1 MSINDIK
8 LNLSI
13 KDIIG
18 YSVVLSTIITMWLTL
33 KAEVASAK
41 ELPKPIIDRVEYDL
55 RHEMIHQ
62 NMEEI
67 REDLIEIKLLIIK
80 LDKRIYEDSRKN
92 K

>member
-1 MSINDIK
+1 MSINDTK

-41 ELPKPIIDRVEYDL
+41 ELPRPVVDRVEYDL
-55 RHEMIHQ
+55 RQEIIHK
-62 NMEEI
+62 NMQEI

>member
-1 MSINDIK
+1 MSISDVK
-8 LNLSI
+8 LNLSV
-13 KDIIG
+13 KDIVG
-18 YSVVLSTIITMWLTL
+18 YSVILSTIITMWLTL
-33 KAEVASAK
+33 ESEVALAK

-55 RHEMIHQ
+55 RHEIIHQ

-80 LDKRIYEDSRKN
+80 LDKRIYDESRKN

>member
-1 MSINDIK
+1 MSISDMK

-13 KDIIG
+13 KDIVG
-18 YSVVLSTIITMWLTL
+18 YSVILSTIITMWLTL
-33 KAEVASAK
+33 ESQVALAK

-55 RHEMIHQ
+55 RHEIIHQ

-80 LDKRIYEDSRKN
+80 LDKRIYDESRKN